1 MFRFTA
7 PKSALVAAALCTAAV
22 FAAPAAFA
30 KSIEVRYDDLD
41 LTTTKG
47 QDALNAR
54 IVRAA
59 RNVCRM
65 DLLPG
70 SHINPIDR
78 TCYKQA
84 LFEVGNRVASA
95 VEKAGATQLGG

>member
-7 PKSALVAAALCTAAV
+7 PKSALIAAALCNAAV
-22 FAAPAAFA
+22 FAAPAASA
-30 KSIEVRYDDLD
+30 RSIEVRYDDLD
-41 LTTTKG
+41 LATTKG

-65 DLLPG
+65 DQLPG
-70 SHINPIDR
+70 SHINPVDH

-84 LFEVGNRVASA
+84 LFSVGDRVAAA
-95 VEKAGATQLGG
+95 VEKAGATQLSG